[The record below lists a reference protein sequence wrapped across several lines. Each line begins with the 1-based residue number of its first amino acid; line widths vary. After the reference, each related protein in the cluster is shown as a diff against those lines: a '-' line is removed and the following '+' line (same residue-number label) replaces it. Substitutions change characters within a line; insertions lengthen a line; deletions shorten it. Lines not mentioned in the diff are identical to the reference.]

1 MVAKATDKEGGAK
14 SRAKKPAAAATQKGG
29 ASAPSSAGAAE
40 TPTPNAAASASAAP
54 AAAPGA
60 ADNQEKP
67 VTDPAAAPAPAAIVS
82 VQLIEGGTAPGP
94 MGMGMGRFPADWA
107 PPPKSEPDEAAETV
121 QTPPLEASAEAGKFE
136 GWGMPEITEFPAIL
150 KLRNASPARV
160 RVLSLKVWVLPGS
173 EQTVQCLSPEQY
185 SWLQRDLSARARSCK
200 WDTTYGLQVT
210 HEQN

>member
-1 MVAKATDKEGGAK
+1 MVAKATDKADGAK
-14 SRAKKPAAAATQKGG
+14 TRTAKKPAAAATQKGG
-29 ASAPSSAGAAE
+29 ASAPSSAGAVE
-40 TPTPNAAASASAAP
+40 KPTQGTADSTSAPLAL
-54 AAAPGA
+54 APGA
-60 ADNQEKP
+60 TDSVEKP
-67 VTDPAAAPAPAAIVS
+67 ALDPAAPAAIVS
-82 VQLIEGGTAPGP
+82 VQLIEDGAGLRP
-94 MGMGMGRFPADWA
+94 MGMGMGRFPPDWA
-107 PPPKSEPDEAAETV
+107 PPPKVEPDEAAETV

-136 GWGMPEITEFPAIL
+136 GWGMPEITEFPATL

-160 RVLSLKVWVLPGS
+160 RVLALKVWVLPGS